1 MLSRLSRRIKRGG
14 EEFIV
19 EASADDKNATVTDER
34 GTRVTITYNSGQ
46 LNVRLENGWG
56 NWVPS
61 MRRAVELAVDL
72 CFESRDQLTADQAY
86 QEMVDYVK
94 GREG

>member
-19 EASADDKNATVTDER
+19 EVSADDKNATVTDER
-34 GTRVTITYNSGQ
+34 GTRVTITYNSGH

-94 GREG
+94 EMKG

>member
-1 MLSRLSRRIKRGG
+1 MLSRRIKRGG

-19 EASADDKNATVTDER
+19 EVSADVKNATVTDER
-34 GTRVTITYNSGQ
+34 GTRVTITYNSGH

-72 CFESRDQLTADQAY
+72 CFESRDQLTGDQAY

-94 GREG
+94 EREG

>member
-14 EEFIV
+14 EEFTV
-19 EASADDKNATVTDER
+19 EVSSDDKNAAVTDER
-34 GTRVTITYNSGQ
+34 GTRVTITYNSGH

-61 MRRAVELAVDL
+61 MRRAVELAVAL
-72 CFESRDQLTADQAY
+72 CFESRDQLTAEQAF

-94 GREG
+94 RPEV

>member
-19 EASADDKNATVTDER
+19 EVSTDDKNATVTDER
-34 GTRVTITYNSGQ
+34 GTRVTITYNSGH

-61 MRRAVELAVDL
+61 MERAVELAIQL

-94 GREG
+94 EMKG